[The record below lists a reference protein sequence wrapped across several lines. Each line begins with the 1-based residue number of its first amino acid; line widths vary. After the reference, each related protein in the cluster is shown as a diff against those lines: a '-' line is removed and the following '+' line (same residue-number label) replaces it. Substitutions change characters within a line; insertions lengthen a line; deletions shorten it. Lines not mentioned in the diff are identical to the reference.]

1 MSFLS
6 SLNISASGMTAQR
19 LRLDIA
25 SENIA
30 NIETTRTEDGTPY
43 RRKMVVLESR
53 KENFRSVL
61 GRAMSGQNSANRGG
75 VAAVPPLFCRMS
87 GSLIRPLTQA
97 GRKQL
102 RRREL
107 YMAAI
112 RKYPP
117 ASHSVLSFTAPVQK
131 LPSIILCPGRLS
143 ASGPPSLMVYMMYS
157 SSS

>member
-1 MSFLS
+1 MVLLI
-6 SLNISASGMTAQR
+6 SL
-19 LRLDIA
+19 L
-25 SENIA
+25 
-30 NIETTRTEDGTPY
+30 
-43 RRKMVVLESR
+43 VVLLMDSLTVWLITEKWLPADR
-53 KENFRSVL
+53 PCLPENKKPF
-61 GRAMSGQNSANRGG
+61 ANPGQGKAKGG
-75 VAAVPPLFCRMS
+75 VSAVPPLFCRMS

-102 RRREL
+102 HRKKL
-107 YMAAI
+107 HMAAI

>member
-1 MSFLS
+1 MVLLI
-6 SLNISASGMTAQR
+6 SLLVVLLMDSLTVWLITEKWLPADGPVCLKIKALRQSR
-19 LRLDIA
+19 LREGKGAECPRYHLCFA
-25 SENIA
+25 
-30 NIETTRTEDGTPY
+30 GCP
-43 RRKMVVLESR
+43 
-53 KENFRSVL
+53 
-61 GRAMSGQNSANRGG
+61 
-75 VAAVPPLFCRMS
+75 

-102 RRREL
+102 HRRKLFIE
-107 YMAAI
+107 AI
-112 RKYPP
+112 REYPP